1 VYKVRPEVL
10 EVSKALGEDTRFAIF
25 SEIANAATP
34 LTVKD
39 LVAMFGMH
47 HSAISIHLN
56 KLEEAGLIVSHKL
69 HQKGAVGRPQLA
81 FRANPTTTSLTLP
94 PRDYQMLAELA
105 IGFTRSAGYS
115 EPEMSAFGE
124 KWGRGHVRTRGIG
137 ADGDRPFA
145 GSLQLF
151 RAELDDMGVTSTWN
165 AVNGGGTLALTNC
178 PFGELAVRNL
188 PLVCT
193 MHQSVLRGMLDEIA
207 GKPLSWDQRTCQA
220 KGDAMCVVDVQPA
233 AASVNPTV
241 DRQPTPTPPGW
252 AGGIAGSVELLG
264 APAPT

>member
-47 HSAISIHLN
+47 HSAIRIHLN

-81 FRANPTTTSLTLP
+81 FRANPTTMTMTLP

-105 IGFTRSAGYS
+105 IGFTRSMAHT
-115 EPEMSAFGE
+115 EHEMNAFGE
-124 KWGRGHVRTRGIG
+124 QWGGDYARTRGI
-137 ADGDRPFA
+137 AAKEDRPLDA
-145 GSLQLF
+145 SLRMF
-151 RAELDDMGVTSTWN
+151 RDELEGMGILSTWD
-165 AVNGGGTLALTNC
+165 AINGGGTLGLANC
-178 PFGELAVRNL
+178 PFGELAARNT
-188 PLVCT
+188 PTVCAL
-193 MHQSVLRGMLDEIA
+193 HRSVMRGMFEQIS
-207 GKPLSWDQRTCQA
+207 GTPIHWDQRACQA
-220 KGDAMCVVDVQPA
+220 DGDPGCVIDLHPRA
-233 AASVNPTV
+233 AKLQGDQ
-241 DRQPTPTPPGW
+241 DRP
-252 AGGIAGSVELLG
+252 V
-264 APAPT
+264 AP